1 MRRLENVSS
10 RGLIVIIYIHLDCYN
25 LHTSLGEGSSQEG
38 GWKGEVSSKEKGYKE
53 EEEEYGAYYTVD

>member
-38 GWKGEVSSKEKGYKE
+38 KGEVSSKEKGYKKE
-53 EEEEYGAYYTVD
+53 KEYGAYYTVD